1 MKEKI
6 MAIALSMVMLLGG
19 TSTAF
24 ASGSNDKVV
33 SEDLAMAIAYD
44 FLLSREENEDIIE
57 KLPNDYNLILSKT
70 IYDMRPKVF
79 LLHTNLILKMRRI
92 LIMDILLLVRKKNMH
107 LSLNTAFLMKKVF

>member
-33 SEDLAMAIAYD
+33 SEDLAMAIAYVHMI
-44 FLLSREENEDIIE
+44 FCFQE
-57 KLPNDYNLILSKT
+57 K
-70 IYDMRPKVF
+70 
-79 LLHTNLILKMRRI
+79 KMKI
-92 LIMDILLLVRKKNMH
+92 
-107 LSLNTAFLMKKVF
+107 

>member
-1 MKEKI
+1 MTGAYSSCAPI
-6 MAIALSMVMLLGG
+6 TLSMVMLLGG

-70 IYDMRPKVF
+70 IYETEGVPSAYKFDIEDEKDTYHGYNAIAIIFSFIYFPPSYRI
-79 LLHTNLILKMRRI
+79 NL
-92 LIMDILLLVRKKNMH
+92 
-107 LSLNTAFLMKKVF
+107 

>member
-33 SEDLAMAIAYD
+33 SEDLAMAIC
-44 FLLSREENEDIIE
+44 I
-57 KLPNDYNLILSKT
+57 
-70 IYDMRPKVF
+70 
-79 LLHTNLILKMRRI
+79 
-92 LIMDILLLVRKKNMH
+92 
-107 LSLNTAFLMKKVF
+107 

>member
-57 KLPNDYNLILSKT
+57 KLPNDY
-70 IYDMRPKVF
+70 
-79 LLHTNLILKMRRI
+79 KMRRI

>member
-70 IYDMRPKVF
+70 IYETEGVPSAYKF
-79 LLHTNLILKMRRI
+79 
-92 LIMDILLLVRKKNMH
+92 DIEDEKDTYHGYIVLVRKKNMH

>member
-70 IYDMRPKVF
+70 IYETEGVPSAYKFD
-79 LLHTNLILKMRRI
+79 IKMRRI

>member
-33 SEDLAMAIAYD
+33 SEDLHMI
-44 FLLSREENEDIIE
+44 FCFQE
-57 KLPNDYNLILSKT
+57 K
-70 IYDMRPKVF
+70 
-79 LLHTNLILKMRRI
+79 KMKI
-92 LIMDILLLVRKKNMH
+92 
-107 LSLNTAFLMKKVF
+107 

>member
-33 SEDLAMAIAYD
+33 SEDLAMAIAVY
-44 FLLSREENEDIIE
+44 LLGFSSYSGFSSLIEGESEYEENFLKRIYTYA
-57 KLPNDYNLILSKT
+57 KILQ
-70 IYDMRPKVF
+70 
-79 LLHTNLILKMRRI
+79 
-92 LIMDILLLVRKKNMH
+92 
-107 LSLNTAFLMKKVF
+107 

>member
-33 SEDLAMAIAYD
+33 SEDLEWQLHMI
-44 FLLSREENEDIIE
+44 FCFQE
-57 KLPNDYNLILSKT
+57 K
-70 IYDMRPKVF
+70 
-79 LLHTNLILKMRRI
+79 KMKI
-92 LIMDILLLVRKKNMH
+92 
-107 LSLNTAFLMKKVF
+107 

>member
-44 FLLSREENEDIIE
+44 FLLSREENEDII
-57 KLPNDYNLILSKT
+57 
-70 IYDMRPKVF
+70 
-79 LLHTNLILKMRRI
+79 
-92 LIMDILLLVRKKNMH
+92 
-107 LSLNTAFLMKKVF
+107 

>member
-70 IYDMRPKVF
+70 IYETF
-79 LLHTNLILKMRRI
+79 CIQI
-92 LIMDILLLVRKKNMH
+92 
-107 LSLNTAFLMKKVF
+107 

>member
-70 IYDMRPKVF
+70 IYETEGVPSAYKFD
-79 LLHTNLILKMRRI
+79 IEDD
-92 LIMDILLLVRKKNMH
+92 MDILLLVRKKNMH

>member
-57 KLPNDYNLILSKT
+57 KLPNDYNL
-70 IYDMRPKVF
+70 
-79 LLHTNLILKMRRI
+79 LKMRRI